1 MLSHIPCPG
10 AAHFSF
16 HCHYLHEGR
25 ILMKSNG
32 SWASIAVKKFRN
44 AKPFEI
50 INDPN
55 LSLFCWWSPCL
66 LLILL
71 LTPSTGT
78 PNRPFLMS
86 EICLSFSQN
95 RQDMKMT
102 SLIPCTMSLLLDVF
116 PVKTAKCPL
125 GCSISCPGGWSNTYI
140 VPKTRPHITAAA
152 NFGVETRDG
161 GRWDPRFQRKAC
173 SQIEGWRLSHLRRSG
188 YGDPMENGPT

>member
-1 MLSHIPCPG
+1 MLSHIPCPC

-16 HCHYLHEGR
+16 HCHYLHESR

-50 INDPN
+50 INDPK
-55 LSLFCWWSPCL
+55 LSRFCWWSPCL
-66 LLILL
+66 LLTLL

-125 GCSISCPGGWSNTYI
+125 GCSISCPGGWSNTYSTKNQA
-140 VPKTRPHITAAA
+140 PYYCSRQL
-152 NFGVETRDG
+152 R
-161 GRWDPRFQRKAC
+161 GRNQR
-173 SQIEGWRLSHLRRSG
+173 WRSLRSSFPEKG
-188 YGDPMENGPT
+188 M